1 MLSYWEKESFFD
13 VADVV
18 VIGSGI
24 VGLTAAIRLKELDAT
39 LRVRVVE
46 RGFLPHGASTRN
58 AGFACFGSISE
69 LIDDLRHSSESE
81 VFGLVERRFRG
92 LARLRERVGD
102 DALRYEELGGFEVFK
117 HDEKEDFDH
126 CSEQLNYF
134 NQQVKSITQQANTY
148 RILGKKEIQ
157 VFDFQNI
164 NNVIHNQAEGQIHTG
179 EMMKRLLFLAQE
191 KGIEII
197 NGLTLTKI
205 EDDGNEVVL
214 HAADWSFKA
223 KKVLVCTNGFARQ
236 LMPQLEVISARNQV
250 ILTEPIPN
258 LHLRGCFHYDRGY
271 FYFRNIDNRIL
282 LGGGRNLDYETEETD
297 HFGTTSIIQNALQDL
312 LHTTILPQHPNVKI
326 DMVWSGILGL
336 GNVKKPIIEMT
347 SSNIGVAVRM
357 GGMGVAIGSLVG
369 EEGAEMILGHK

>member
-1 MLSYWEKESFFD
+1 MLSYWEKESFFET
-13 VADVV
+13 ADVV

-24 VGLTAAIRLKELDAT
+24 VGLNAAIRLKELDKT
-39 LRVRVVE
+39 LRIMVVE

-58 AGFACFGSISE
+58 AGFACFGSVSE
-69 LIDDLRHSSESE
+69 LIDDLRHSTESE

-102 DALRYEELGGFEVFK
+102 KALRYEELGGFEIFK
-117 HDEKEDFDH
+117 AAEKEDFDQ
-126 CSEQLNYF
+126 CSERLDYF
-134 NQQVKSITQQANTY
+134 NQQVKSITKQANTY
-148 RILGKKEIQ
+148 RILNKNEVQ
-157 VFDFQNI
+157 AFDFQNI

-191 KGIEII
+191 KGVQIV
-197 NGLTLTKI
+197 NGLTLSHI
-205 EDDGNEVVL
+205 EDDGNEVIL
-214 HAADWSFKA
+214 HAADWFFKA

-236 LMPQLEVISARNQV
+236 LMPQLAVISARNQV
-250 ILTEPIPN
+250 ILTEPIQN
-258 LHLRGCFHYDRGY
+258 LHLKGCFHYDRGY

-282 LGGGRNLDYETEETD
+282 LGGGRNLDYKTEETD
-297 HFGTTSIIQNALQDL
+297 RFGTTSIIQNALRDL
-312 LHTTILPQHPNVKI
+312 LHSTILPQHPHVKI

-347 SSNIGVAVRM
+347 SQNIGVAVRM

-369 EEGAEMILGHK
+369 EEGAEMIFGD